1 MIDGAGG
8 IFIHND
14 TKLNLD
20 VILQSM
26 SCDYGRETLNIGC
39 TVVECIKS
47 WWGDRREINLNK
59 NIYFAEKFKECVAIR
74 SK

>member
-1 MIDGAGG
+1 MCKQSKIRGNIRFSRYSCSHEMIDGAGG

-14 TKLNLD
+14 TQLNLD

-39 TVVECIKS
+39 TAVECIKS
-47 WWGDRREINLNK
+47 WWGD
-59 NIYFAEKFKECVAIR
+59 
-74 SK
+74 